1 MYFRHPRHVLREHL
15 LLRARLADLYLHEEI
30 ARFRRGPDIGGG
42 HAVGEQRNRRA
53 PGVTAGERGAAVG
66 RNHFIERIKAVFSR
80 EKHPHGVVHGDER
93 VERVGGAEPRIVR
106 DLLSVLPHLRPE
118 PVVQLHRRR
127 EGPPLDQPQRVL
139 SHRKHYRIAAAFGV
153 LREHFGVRPERT
165 LRAEADAVQ
174 TGRGTHIGGNK
185 PQFRKP
191 AALEAERPLHRL
203 AFEPARRLC
212 DRDLLESARSR
223 DRGAGLRHGCDA
235 RHDDRR
241 TCGLDEF
248 APVCFQT
255 NTPFGR

>member
-1 MYFRHPRHVLREHL
+1 M
-15 LLRARLADLYLHEEI
+15 
-30 ARFRRGPDIGGG
+30 
-42 HAVGEQRNRRA
+42 
-53 PGVTAGERGAAVG
+53 TAGKRRPVRL
-66 RNHFIERIKAVFSR
+66 RNHFVKRPQSVLPGK
-80 EKHPHGVVHGDER
+80 KHPYGVVHGDER
-93 VERVGGAEPRIVR
+93 VERIGGAQIRIVR

-118 PVVQLHRRR
+118 PIVKFDRRR

-139 SHRKHYRIAAAFGV
+139 SHRKHYRIAAALRIFGEN
-153 LREHFGVRPERT
+153 LRVRPERALSSKPDT
-165 LRAEADAVQ
+165 VQ

-223 DRGAGLRHGCDA
+223 DRGAGLRRGCDA